1 MDINITKL
9 ILYVYIIHNTIC
21 INIIQL
27 SYIICYMLGY
37 VQTKVIYNINI
48 DIIIYMQKY
57 VIKYILHNNIGYYYI
72 ISI

>member
-1 MDINITKL
+1 MYKYNTI
-9 ILYVYIIHNTIC
+9 ILY
-21 INIIQL
+21 
-27 SYIICYMLGY
+27 YMLGY